1 MIFSLK
7 KGENRKTNIN
17 ASYLFF
23 SHWDQLKK
31 KFKLI
36 FKNKET
42 KIVAVY
48 VEIIKSYVR
57 KYYQTTTNQ
66 IVLLATMLLPKI
78 LNQDVILSIH
88 AIEIYIANKH
98 S

>member
-1 MIFSLK
+1 MRSI
-7 KGENRKTNIN
+7 
-17 ASYLFF
+17 
-23 SHWDQLKK
+23 KK

-48 VEIIKSYVR
+48 KEIIKSYVR

>member
-1 MIFSLK
+1 M
-7 KGENRKTNIN
+7 
-17 ASYLFF
+17 
-23 SHWDQLKK
+23 
-31 KFKLI
+31 I

-57 KYYQTTTNQ
+57 KYYQTTSNQ